1 MFCGRRLPDP
11 PLGRKTWKGFPR
23 PMTRNLQLLSL
34 ALAIGTFVP
43 DRATADPPCNCPN
56 GQCAVNP
63 AQYNGC
69 CPQGAPRACGAS
81 GCATGNYGAGCYG
94 GACACPPLRHPCYLS
109 CAANQA
115 YRASLTNW
123 HGNYYAVDWG
133 TPVALV
139 CPPNAG
145 YQTKYSWGVTN
156 TQVVPISHQF
166 GRNYPG
172 VGAAGGGVGFLP
184 TPIWP
189 NSTDQFGIY
198 YVRGPW

>member
-1 MFCGRRLPDP
+1 
-11 PLGRKTWKGFPR
+11 
-23 PMTRNLQLLSL
+23 MTRNLQLMSL
-34 ALAIGTFVP
+34 ALAIGAIAPAIV
-43 DRATADPPCNCPN
+43 RADPPCNCQA
-56 GQCAVNP
+56 GQCAVPSYNP

-69 CPQGAPRACGAS
+69 CPQGAPRACGKS
-81 GCATGNYGAGCYG
+81 GCTTGQYGAGCYG
-94 GACACPPLRHPCYLS
+94 YGACPPLKHPCYLN
-109 CAANQA
+109 CAANEA

-123 HGNYYAVDWG
+123 HGAYCAVDWG

-145 YQTKYSWGVTN
+145 RQTKYNWGVTN

-172 VGAAGGGVGFLP
+172 PGAAGGGVGFLP